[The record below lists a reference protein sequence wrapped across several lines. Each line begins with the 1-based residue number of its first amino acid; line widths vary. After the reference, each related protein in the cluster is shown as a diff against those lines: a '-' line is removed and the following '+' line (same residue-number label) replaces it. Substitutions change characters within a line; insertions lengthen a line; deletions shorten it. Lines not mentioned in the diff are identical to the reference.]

1 MYKYEFGHIIECES
15 KKDEEIQQI
24 IGEVRQIISDLKGRI
39 VKEDVWGKREFA
51 YPINKQNNGFYMFT
65 TMMMEPFAVVE
76 FEKKLKLL
84 DGSLRHILINLDKEP
99 GYAKQ
104 VAADEGDDEK
114 IKTRIPAKE
123 NDEEDEKEETK
134 KTVETVKKE
143 EKPAEEEK
151 VVEEEKVESKEVTE
165 KDTKVEESKPEPKEE
180 IEEKKEDK
188 PAEETKEE
196 KPKEGDKDYDELLDK
211 KLSEI
216 L

>member
-15 KKDEEIQQI
+15 KKDEEIQQV
-24 IGEVRQIISDLKGRI
+24 IGEVRQMISDLKGRI
-39 VKEDVWGKREFA
+39 VKEDVWGKRELT
-51 YPINKQNNGFYMFT
+51 YPIKKQNNGFYMFT

-84 DGSLRHILINLDKEP
+84 DGSLRYILINLDKEP

-123 NDEEDEKEETK
+123 EDEEEEKEDTKKAVSEAKPEVKPVKEEVIKEEPEEKVAEAEETK
-134 KTVETVKKE
+134 TE
-143 EKPAEEEK
+143 EL
-151 VVEEEKVESKEVTE
+151 
-165 KDTKVEESKPEPKEE
+165 KPEP
-180 IEEKKEDK
+180 IEEDKKEDK
-188 PAEETKEE
+188 PAEEVKEE
-196 KPKEGDKDYDELLDK
+196 KPKEDDKEYDELLDE